1 MAQKTEKA
9 TPKKL
14 KDARKKGQVA
24 KSQDFPSAL
33 TFVVAIFSTL
43 FATGYIY
50 NKLAG
55 YIITMFRSI
64 TTDIDLTNRAGGFM
78 YEAIL
83 IIFSVSIPI
92 MIVVSLIGVVTNFLV
107 IGPLF
112 SFEAM
117 KFQWKKLNPIE
128 GIKQKFKL
136 KTLVELIK
144 SILKIIGAGVIIYIV
159 IKNSLP
165 KIMALVQAPPLVSAL
180 FLDDYLKTIAIRVGL
195 FFLAVAVFDLAFQKK
210 DFSKQMMMEKFEV
223 KQELKDT
230 EGNPEIKGRRKEIS
244 REIAYQEGPSAARRA
259 RAIITNPIHIAVA
272 VDYNEDE
279 HPAPLILTMGKG
291 LIADKIIKIAQANH
305 IPIMRN
311 PTLAQTL
318 FQKGTIM
325 EYIPEDTY
333 EAVAE
338 ILKWISTLEDNPD
351 INKELLIK

>member
-33 TFVVAIFSTL
+33 TFVTAIFSTL
-43 FATGYIY
+43 FATGYIF
-50 NKLAG
+50 NKLG
-55 YIITMFRSI
+55 SYVVTMFRSI
-64 TTDIDLTNRAGGFM
+64 TTNIDLPNRAGGFL

-83 IIFSVSIPI
+83 IIFTTSIPI
-92 MIVVSLIGVVTNFLV
+92 MVAVAAIGVITNFLI

-128 GIKQKFKL
+128 GLKQKFKL
-136 KTLVELIK
+136 KVLVELIK
-144 SILKIIGAGVIIYIV
+144 SILKITGAAIIIYIV

-165 KIMALVQAPPLVSAL
+165 KIIALVQTPPIGSAL
-180 FLDDYLKTIAIRVGL
+180 FLDDYLRTIAIRVGI

-210 DFSKQMMMEKFEV
+210 DFAKQMMMEKFEV

-230 EGNPEIKGRRKEIS
+230 EGDPQIKGKRREVS
-244 REIAYQEGPSAARRA
+244 REIAYQEGPSAAGRA

-272 VDYNEDE
+272 IDYNEEED
-279 HPAPLILTMGKG
+279 PAPLILTMGQG
-291 LIADKIIKIAQANH
+291 TIADQIIKIAQRNH

-318 FQKGTIM
+318 FKSGKIA

-338 ILKWISTLEDNPD
+338 ILKWITSLEENPD
-351 INKELLIK
+351 INKELFT